1 MRKLSQDPVLAGGR
15 DWAPQYDNAALVVGL
30 TRRRNS
36 KMAMCQIMLPDET
49 YGF

>member
-15 DWAPQYDNAALVVGL
+15 ALVVGL
-30 TRRRNS
+30 TKRRNS